1 MMYFEAKLKLITTRN
16 NPENGSQPR
25 LDAFQA
31 DAANGAPC
39 LKSHRVLSYPEIKA
53 MCAEVGNFLDR
64 AERAAKGEEPRYQRF
79 RSWWS
84 GTSTEAAYKNLHYAE
99 ASMARLYEPAE
110 IRAELPDAVRRAS
123 AALSA
128 DDPTRLS
135 GRRALAADGNGGKPC
150 YTPEELSVLI
160 GLGHEAADRQRAR
173 LRAFRNVLLVGCLI
187 TTTLVVLFT
196 LFCAFFPQSVPLCFT
211 QDPPP
216 QNPND
221 IAIACPTGQ
230 STLNGNRQPSPMDV
244 LMLVILGTIG
254 GVLSSVV
261 FIRGLY
267 ANSTPYNVAVPLA
280 LLKIPTGALAAV
292 VGMMLVAGDFVPGFS
307 AIDKQPQILA
317 YSLLFGFA
325 QQLFTGILDRRAK
338 TLIANVPTKAKD
350 ELGDTS
356 GRADRT

>member
-1 MMYFEAKLKLITTRN
+1 
-16 NPENGSQPR
+16 
-25 LDAFQA
+25 
-31 DAANGAPC
+31 
-39 LKSHRVLSYPEIKA
+39 
-53 MCAEVGNFLDR
+53 MCAEVGHFLER
-64 AERAAKGEEPRYQRF
+64 AEHAATGEEPRYRRF

-99 ASMARLYEPAE
+99 ASLARLYEPVE

-123 AALSA
+123 AALAA

-135 GRRALAADGNGGKPC
+135 GLRALAADGDGGRPC

-173 LRAFRNVLLVGCLI
+173 LRTFRNVLLMGCLI
-187 TTTLVVLFT
+187 TALLVAFFT
-196 LFCAFFPQSVPLCFT
+196 VFCAFFPSSVPLCFI
-211 QDPPP
+211 QNPPP
-216 QNPND
+216 QD
-221 IAIACPTGQ
+221 SAGIAIACPTGQ
-230 STLNGNRQPSPMDV
+230 STLAGNRQPSGMDV
-244 LMLVILGTIG
+244 LVLVIIGTIG
-254 GVLSSVV
+254 GVLSSIV

-280 LLKIPTGALAAV
+280 LLKVPTGALAAV

-350 ELGDTS
+350 DLGES
-356 GRADRT
+356 PVRGDRT

>member
-1 MMYFEAKLKLITTRN
+1 
-16 NPENGSQPR
+16 
-25 LDAFQA
+25 
-31 DAANGAPC
+31 
-39 LKSHRVLSYPEIKA
+39 
-53 MCAEVGNFLDR
+53 
-64 AERAAKGEEPRYQRF
+64 
-79 RSWWS
+79 
-84 GTSTEAAYKNLHYAE
+84 
-99 ASMARLYEPAE
+99 
-110 IRAELPDAVRRAS
+110 
-123 AALSA
+123 
-128 DDPTRLS
+128 
-135 GRRALAADGNGGKPC
+135 
-150 YTPEELSVLI
+150 
-160 GLGHEAADRQRAR
+160 
-173 LRAFRNVLLVGCLI
+173 VLLVGCLI

-230 STLNGNRQPSPMDV
+230 STLSGSRQPSPLDV